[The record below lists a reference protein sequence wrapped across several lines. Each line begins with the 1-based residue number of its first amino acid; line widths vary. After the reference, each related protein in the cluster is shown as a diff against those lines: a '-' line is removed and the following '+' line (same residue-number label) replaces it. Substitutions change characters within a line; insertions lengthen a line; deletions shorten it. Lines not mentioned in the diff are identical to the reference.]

1 LRSGGL
7 KGVQLFES
15 PIEGAIKVS
24 LVTGQQGERL
34 SAVGEPLKD
43 PGEAIVA
50 GHFGEF
56 FVNIFGAACQFV
68 GEEAGFDGTDA
79 AKAPAG
85 DGHGLDQF
93 HFQIVGGLELLDV
106 GVEKELEL
114 FMGFGGEQDGSG
126 GEAVAE
132 AVAGRFGS
140 AFRSGRAA
148 GFGSIGAGGLG
159 FESAFE
165 IG

>member
-1 LRSGGL
+1 
-7 KGVQLFES
+7 
-15 PIEGAIKVS
+15 
-24 LVTGQQGERL
+24 
-34 SAVGEPLKD
+34 
-43 PGEAIVA
+43 
-50 GHFGEF
+50 
-56 FVNIFGAACQFV
+56 
-68 GEEAGFDGTDA
+68 
-79 AKAPAG
+79 
-85 DGHGLDQF
+85 
-93 HFQIVGGLELLDV
+93 V

-114 FMGFGGEQDGSG
+114 FVGFRGEQDGGG
-126 GEAVAE
+126 GEAVAK